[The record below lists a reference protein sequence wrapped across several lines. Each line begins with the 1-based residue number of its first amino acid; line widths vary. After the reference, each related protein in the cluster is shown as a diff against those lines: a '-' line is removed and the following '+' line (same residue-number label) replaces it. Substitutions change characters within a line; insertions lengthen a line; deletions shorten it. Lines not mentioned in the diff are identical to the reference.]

1 MPIPNPVFL
10 LVPYRFSTGSN
21 SGSIFSQLPIDGT
34 GDFTYI
40 RPGSASF
47 IGSDGNI
54 QFATSHSARILNYY
68 SGSGTCPAFLIE
80 PSAQN
85 LALQSQDFS
94 NAIWLAQNSAT
105 VNTNTAASPT
115 GAVNA
120 DTINLAAVV
129 DSNINQTITVAN
141 STTYTISC
149 FYKNIA
155 LTAGDTFR
163 MRFDNG
169 ADAPNNFVAAALI
182 DLALGTATYTLTGT
196 SGTGFLGTA
205 TGRIENYGNGWYR
218 VSVTFTVGS
227 AGGVQGNFEVGYV
240 NAATA
245 RSFYAWGA
253 QLEVGSVPTSYI
265 PTTTAA
271 VTRGADV
278 VSKTAVST
286 LIGQTEGTIYV
297 DAFIPKI
304 ASVFVVAIGSSGGIG
319 EAVYL
324 EVASN
329 LDLRA
334 RIRSAST
341 AVDLTISAANWS
353 AGLNKAAFTYGSGNC
368 SLVLNGGSPVTG
380 TVTFVPTCD
389 RVVLG
394 SRVDVPGTLS
404 LTNRIR
410 PIALYPNRL
419 TNAQLQALTT

>member
-1 MPIPNPVFL
+1 M
-10 LVPYRFSTGSN
+10 GS
-21 SGSIFSQLPIDGT
+21 
-34 GDFTYI
+34 
-40 RPGSASF
+40 
-47 IGSDGNI
+47 
-54 QFATSHSARILNYY
+54 
-68 SGSGTCPAFLIE
+68 
-80 PSAQN
+80 
-85 LALQSQDFS
+85 
-94 NAIWLAQNSAT
+94 
-105 VNTNTAASPT
+105 
-115 GAVNA
+115 
-120 DTINLAAVV
+120 
-129 DSNINQTITVAN
+129 
-141 STTYTISC
+141 
-149 FYKNIA
+149 
-155 LTAGDTFR
+155 
-163 MRFDNG
+163 
-169 ADAPNNFVAAALI
+169 
-182 DLALGTATYTLTGT
+182 
-196 SGTGFLGTA
+196 
-205 TGRIENYGNGWYR
+205 
-218 VSVTFTVGS
+218 
-227 AGGVQGNFEVGYV
+227 
-240 NAATA
+240 
-245 RSFYAWGA
+245 
-253 QLEVGSVPTSYI
+253 
-265 PTTTAA
+265 
-271 VTRGADV
+271 
-278 VSKTAVST
+278 

-410 PIALYPNRL
+410 PTALYTTRL